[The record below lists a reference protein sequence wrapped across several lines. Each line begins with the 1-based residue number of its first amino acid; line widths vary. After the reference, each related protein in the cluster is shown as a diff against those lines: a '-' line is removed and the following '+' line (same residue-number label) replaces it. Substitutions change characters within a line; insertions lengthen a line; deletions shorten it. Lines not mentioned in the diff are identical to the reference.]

1 VTDGA
6 DGQDPGTVDLAGD
19 GSLEESEQRLRQMA
33 ESIGEVFYLHE
44 PDLGD
49 VLYLNPA
56 FEEVWGRPVED
67 VYGDPGVWLE
77 SVHPDDRDRVVAEAR
92 AGEEDGFEIEY
103 RIVRPDGE
111 VRWIRDRGFPVTDE
125 SGELTRVAGVARDVT
140 EQKTTER
147 KLRRER
153 ERYRALFENASD
165 AVVITDLDQR
175 ILEVNDAFVQL
186 SGYGRDELVGAR
198 SVDFCV
204 EPDRRD
210 ELMAILREAGSVRD
224 FEVRLRR
231 KDGQPRICL
240 VTASVLTSGFEEP
253 RIQATI
259 RDVTEEV
266 RHRERIEHEAMHDWL
281 TGLPNRALFRDRLGQ
296 ALRRAG
302 RSGEP
307 VGLLF
312 TDPNDFKQVN
322 DRHGHRAGDRVLIE
336 IARRLSA
343 AVRDPDTVARIG
355 GDEFVVLLPDVTGWE
370 EAERVARR
378 IREAFEEPVP
388 ADSVS
393 VPMTVAV
400 GFALAADDA
409 GDDAL
414 SIADAAS
421 DPDELLDRADR
432 AMYRAK
438 DEAKEEGRSVARAYR
453 AALDEG

>member
-1 VTDGA
+1 MTDGE
-6 DGQDPGTVDLAGD
+6 DGRDPGTGD
-19 GSLEESEQRLRQMA
+19 VGRLGSLEESERRLRQMA

-56 FEEVWGRPVED
+56 FEEIWGRPVEE
-67 VYGDPGVWLE
+67 VYEDPGVWLE
-77 SVHPDDRDRVVAEAR
+77 SVHPDDRERVIAEATAR
-92 AGEEDGFEIEY
+92 EATGFELEY

-125 SGELTRVAGVARDVT
+125 SGEPVRVAGVARDVT
-140 EQKTTER
+140 EQKTTELR
-147 KLRRER
+147 LRRER
-153 ERYRALFENASD
+153 ERYRALFENAND
-165 AVVITDLDQR
+165 AIVVADLDQR
-175 ILEVNDAFVQL
+175 ILEVNDAFCEL
-186 SGYGRDELVGAR
+186 SGYGREELEGAR
-198 SVDFCV
+198 TVDFYV
-204 EPDRRD
+204 EPERRD
-210 ELMAILREAGSVRD
+210 ELMAALRGEGRVRD
-224 FEVRLRR
+224 FEVLFRR
-231 KDGQPRICL
+231 KDGEPRLCL
-240 VTASVLTSGFEEP
+240 LTASVLTSGFETP

-266 RHRERIEHEAMHDWL
+266 RHREAIEHEAMHDWL

-312 TDPNDFKQVN
+312 ADLNGFKAVN
-322 DRHGHRAGDRVLIE
+322 DRHGHRAGDRVLVE
-336 IARRLSA
+336 TARRLSE

-355 GDEFVVLLPDVTGWE
+355 GDEFVVLLPDVSGWK
-370 EAERVARR
+370 EAGRVARR
-378 IREAFEEPVP
+378 IRRAFGEPIEAEG
-388 ADSVS
+388 VS

-400 GFALAADDA
+400 GVALAADE

-414 SIADAAS
+414 PISGAAS

-438 DEAKEEGRSVARAYR
+438 GEAKEEARSVVRAYR
-453 AALDEG
+453 ATLDEG